1 MNSVSEIRHHIKVI
15 DDTSKITRAMHLIAS
30 AKMKRAMSM
39 HDKNLAFFNQ
49 VRSGIRF
56 IFDTAG
62 GPINN
67 RFFRDHGRK
76 AAYLVI
82 AADKGLCGGYNQQ
95 VLKLALDTIQN
106 SGHQTVKLFTVGHI
120 GTDFFVRRGLEP
132 DAHYQHVIQNPTLRH
147 ARRITAEMIELFLSK
162 KVDEVYVIYTVLGS
176 GGMLTPTVLRL
187 MPLLPEDFAGTAP
200 IHAKVAGFEFYPSPA
215 AVAEATGGRGVDVI
229 LDVMGAKY
237 LEPNVAALAVD
248 GRLVVIGLQ
257 GGRKGTLDLNRLLTR
272 RATVTATSL
281 RFRPVE
287 QKAEICRTVRDR
299 VWPLIA
305 DGSIRPAPETRFAMA
320 DVADAHRHLASGA
333 NTGKVILV
341 VRPD

>member
-106 SGHQTVKLFTVGHI
+106 SGHQTVRLFTVGDI

-215 AVAEATGGRGVDVI
+215 AVAEAMAHDY
-229 LDVMGAKY
+229 LMGLVY
-237 LEPNVAALAVD
+237 SALAQSYASENRARMTAMD
-248 GRLVVIGLQ
+248 NATRSAGEMLDKLRLQLNHVRQDAIT
-257 GGRKGTLDLNRLLTR
+257 REITEIMAGTEGE
-272 RATVTATSL
+272 
-281 RFRPVE
+281 E
-287 QKAEICRTVRDR
+287 QE
-299 VWPLIA
+299 
-305 DGSIRPAPETRFAMA
+305 
-320 DVADAHRHLASGA
+320 
-333 NTGKVILV
+333 
-341 VRPD
+341 